1 MKAVNISTLR
11 ADLSS
16 ILDAVRHGS
25 TVEILD
31 RTLPIARL
39 VPVEPGTSGS
49 KGAVPPWLAKLARA
63 GVVRLGTGK
72 PVADIIKKR
81 PPGPQKTRALD
92 ALLEER
98 RSGR

>member
-11 ADLSS
+11 ADLSA
-16 ILDAVRHGS
+16 ILDLVRHGS

-31 RTLPIARL
+31 RKLPIARL
-39 VPVEPGTSGS
+39 VPVEPVTEGRRN
-49 KGAVPPWLAKLARA
+49 ALPPWIEKLARA
-63 GVVRLGTGK
+63 GVVRVGTLRGVREIIEK
-72 PVADIIKKR
+72 PA
-81 PPGPQKTRALD
+81 PGPRNAGVLD